1 MNFYIADLHVF
12 CKSQTKQGANYDN
25 RPFKTVEEM
34 NQYILECWNT
44 RVTNAD
50 KVYILG
56 DIALRGRN
64 NALIGFVAQ
73 LKGREILVV
82 GNHDDVSDY
91 RYQQLFEQI
100 IPYAEVEDAF
110 GGRNYRLVLQ
120 HYPIL
125 MWKNQ
130 HRGTIHLYG
139 HVHNSSEETF
149 YQKCLAEM
157 NQSEELSL
165 RCRGGEKIVAINVG
179 ACMPWINYEPRTLKA
194 VLDGSGNLQH

>member
-1 MNFYIADLHVF
+1 LNFYISDLHVF

-25 RPFKTVEEM
+25 QPFETVEEM
-34 NQYILECWNT
+34 NNYILQRWNT
-44 RVTNAD
+44 RATNAD

-56 DIALRGRN
+56 DIALRGRSN
-64 NALIGFVAQ
+64 SLIGFVAQ
-73 LKGREILVV
+73 LKGRKILVF
-82 GNHDDVSDY
+82 GNHDDTSDY

-100 IPYAEVEDAF
+100 VPYTEVEDAF
-110 GGRNYRLVLQ
+110 DGKNYKLILQ

-139 HVHNSSEETF
+139 HIHNSIEEVF

-165 RCRGGEKIVAINVG
+165 RRQGGETIRAINVG
-179 ACMPWINYEPRTLKA
+179 ACMPWINYEPRTLKEI
-194 VLDGSGNLQH
+194 LEGSGNLI

>member
-1 MNFYIADLHVF
+1 MNFYISDLHLL
-12 CKSQTKQGANYDN
+12 CKNQTKQGLNHDN
-25 RPFKTVEEM
+25 RPFETVEEM
-34 NQYILECWNT
+34 NQYFLQRWNT

-56 DIALRGRN
+56 DIALKGRS
-64 NALIGFVAQ
+64 NALFALVAQ
-73 LKGREILVV
+73 LKGRKILVV

-100 IPYAEVEDAF
+100 VPSAEVEDAF
-110 GGRNYRLVLQ
+110 GGKNYKLVLQ

-139 HVHNSSEETF
+139 HVHNGIEETF
-149 YQKCLAEM
+149 FQKCLAEM
-157 NQSEELSL
+157 NRSEELSL
-165 RCRGGEKIVAINVG
+165 RRQGGETIRAINVG
-179 ACMPWINYEPRTLKA
+179 SCMAWINYEPRTLKEILEGVEA
-194 VLDGSGNLQH
+194 L

>member
-1 MNFYIADLHVF
+1 MNFYISDLHLL
-12 CKSQTKQGANYDN
+12 CKNQTKQGLNHDK
-25 RPFKTVEEM
+25 RPFETVDEM
-34 NQYILECWNT
+34 SQYILQRWNT

-56 DIALRGRN
+56 DIALRGRH
-64 NALIGFVAQ
+64 NALIGLVAQ
-73 LKGREILVV
+73 LKGIKILVR

-91 RYQQLFEQI
+91 RYYRLFEDI
-100 IPYAEVEDAF
+100 VDYKEVEDAF
-110 GGRNYRLVLQ
+110 GGKNYKLVLQ

-139 HVHNSSEETF
+139 HVHNGVEETF
-149 YQKCLAEM
+149 YQKCLTEM

-165 RCRGGEKIVAINVG
+165 RRQGGEKIVAINVG
-179 ACMPWINYEPRTLKA
+179 ACMSYINYEPRTLKEILEA
-194 VLDGSGNLQH
+194 TGNL